1 MDPITFV
8 LIDESVLTN
17 GMRVLVDGISTEQFE
32 KNPVMFYYHND
43 WSLPIGKWTNIRKEN
58 GQILADADF
67 DEDDDDKEVQR
78 IIKKVKKGYIKMASA
93 GLVDLE
99 LSDDPAYR
107 IEKQT
112 GYTVIRSRIRE
123 SSIVPIGRNHNSM
136 AFFRLYD
143 KEGNELNPTKKE
155 DELKLSDFIVKPKIE
170 TKMSKKYL
178 QMLNL
183 ADDAGDELIEAA
195 VQKLAADKEAAETR
209 VLSLSDDLTK
219 ANERLAAIELADTTA
234 RRAAFENELTDAFRD
249 GRLSEKPEG
258 DKPTPVRDRMLN
270 LYDKD
275 PEGTLELVKLLP
287 KHTPANLNLGDR
299 SGTEDA
305 WAKRQKEIEEQSKK

>member
-1 MDPITFV
+1 
-8 LIDESVLTN
+8 
-17 GMRVLVDGISTEQFE
+17 
-32 KNPVMFYYHND
+32 
-43 WSLPIGKWTNIRKEN
+43 
-58 GQILADADF
+58 
-67 DEDDDDKEVQR
+67 
-78 IIKKVKKGYIKMASA
+78 MASA

-99 LSDDPAYR
+99 LSDEPAYR
-107 IEKQT
+107 IGKQS
-112 GYTVIRSRIRE
+112 GYTVIRSRMRE
-123 SSIVPIGRNHNSM
+123 ASIVPIGRNHNSM
-136 AFFRLYD
+136 AFRLYD
-143 KEGNELNPTKKE
+143 SDGNLLNPA
-155 DELKLSDFIVKPKIE
+155 DEKDGLKLSDFIVKPKIE

-209 VLSLSDDLTK
+209 VLSLSDNLTK

-234 RRAAFENELTDAFRD
+234 RRTAFENELTDAFRD